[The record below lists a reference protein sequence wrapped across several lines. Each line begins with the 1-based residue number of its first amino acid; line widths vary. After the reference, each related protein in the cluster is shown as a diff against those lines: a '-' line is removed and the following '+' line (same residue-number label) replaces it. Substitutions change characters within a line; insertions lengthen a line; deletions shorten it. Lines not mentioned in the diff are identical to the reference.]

1 MARSRPLKPRLKS
14 PYHNRVMS
22 VELAFE
28 LLYPL
33 KVPLRKKEVWLPNGL
48 PVYGDKAKEIMENDK
63 WVSAS
68 PIMQNKLLVLYVQ
81 AKRRFVRKYEFRTL
95 DELISWGQQERSTKR
110 KRGQPKSLSSTKP
123 QIIETYCEMLNRK
136 LFDCIIYE
144 RNDANAGSQSSF
156 IFTTDLTSNV
166 YRVPIGRLND
176 PNLPNKYYP
185 HAKVYYPYADPMG
198 WTQNDFSIKVKYSLL
213 DSKWVGGD
221 LNWFRK
227 VGTQVLLTMPYHNEI
242 FKARSQVKSMGRNR
256 ATNKKLKQNTWYYAD
271 EIPLSHWEIKAKKQ
285 NQNVGLGLKELADN
299 DRKELASISI
309 GSWEARN
316 KTMVLIPK
324 RNNPPK
330 DYGIIN
336 TSLVSVERYSHN
348 PTPYWESNDWYEW
361 IE

>member
-1 MARSRPLKPRLKS
+1 MAHSRPLKNRLKS

-33 KVPLRKKEVWLPNGL
+33 KVPLRKKEIWLPNGL
-48 PVYGDKAKEIMENDK
+48 PVYGDKAKEIMDNDK

-68 PIMQNKLLVLYVQ
+68 PIMQNKLVVLYGQ

-123 QIIETYCEMLNRK
+123 QIIETYCEMVNKK
-136 LFDCIIYE
+136 LFDCVIFE
-144 RNDANAGSQSSF
+144 RKDAKEGWKSSF

-176 PNLPNKYYP
+176 PNLPNQYYP
-185 HAKVYYPYADPMG
+185 HATGYYPYADPMG

-213 DSKWVGGD
+213 DSKWVNGD

-227 VGTQVLLTMPYHNEI
+227 VGTQVMLTMPYHNEI
-242 FKARSQVKSMGRNR
+242 FKARSKTKDIAGYPH
-256 ATNKKLKQNTWYYAD
+256 NKRTKQNTWYYAD

-336 TSLVSVERYSHN
+336 NSLVSVEKYAHN

>member
-227 VGTQVLLTMPYHNEI
+227 VGNKVLLTMPYHNEI
-242 FKARSQVKSMGRNR
+242 FKARSKVKDIPGNPHYKR
-256 ATNKKLKQNTWYYAD
+256 TKQNTWYYAD

-324 RNNPPK
+324 RTNPPK

>member
-1 MARSRPLKPRLKS
+1 
-14 PYHNRVMS
+14 MS

-33 KVPLRKKEVWLPNGL
+33 KVPLRKKEIWLPNGL
-48 PVYGDKAKEIMENDK
+48 PVYGDRAKSLMENCKNPIPPIVQNELMRLYVKAK
-63 WVSAS
+63 S
-68 PIMQNKLLVLYVQ
+68 
-81 AKRRFVRKYEFRTL
+81 RFVRKYEFRTL

-110 KRGQPKSLSSTKP
+110 KRGQPKSLSPTKP
-123 QIIETYCEMLNRK
+123 QIIETYCEMLNKK
-136 LFDCIIYE
+136 LFDCFIYE

-185 HAKVYYPYADPMG
+185 HAKGYHPYADPMG

-213 DSKWVGGD
+213 DSKWVDGD

-227 VGTQVLLTMPYHNEI
+227 IGSKVLLTMPYNNEI
-242 FKARSQVKSMGRNR
+242 FKARSQVKEMGRNP
-256 ATNKKLKQNTWYYAD
+256 ATNVRLKQNTWYYAD
-271 EIPLSHWEIKAKKQ
+271 EIPLSHWEIKAKKPKQ
-285 NQNVGLGLKELADN
+285 NISLNMQELADN
-299 DRKELASISI
+299 DRRELALISI

-336 TSLVSVERYSHN
+336 TSLVSVEKYAHN
-348 PTPYWESNDWYEW
+348 PTSYWDKYYYEW